1 VRRRAGGRKRA
12 ARPVDESPVLRPLLV
27 ALLLPAFCVTA
38 VRADDE
44 PPTIGGRDQV
54 WWTTQARAHESGV
67 EQLEQD
73 LARCEER
80 EAPPAYRNVPGQLYR
95 GRDGIQYR
103 EVVRCDELRDELEAA
118 RQALD
123 DFEDLARRLGV
134 PPGWLR

>member
-1 VRRRAGGRKRA
+1 
-12 ARPVDESPVLRPLLV
+12 VLRPLIV
-27 ALLLPAFCVTA
+27 ALLLPAFCLA
-38 VRADDE
+38 AARAEEE

-54 WWTTQARAHESGV
+54 WWATQARAHESSV
-67 EQLEQD
+67 ERLEED
-73 LARCEER
+73 LAECEER

-95 GRDGIQYR
+95 GRDGQLRVR
-103 EVVRCDELRDELEAA
+103 EVVRCDELRDELDAA

>member
-1 VRRRAGGRKRA
+1 VRRRGRGRKRS
-12 ARPVDESPVLRPLLV
+12 ARSADERIVLRSLLV
-27 ALLLPAFCVTA
+27 ALLLPVVSAAA
-38 VRADDE
+38 VRAEDD

-54 WWTTQARAHESGV
+54 WWATQARAHESGV
-67 EQLEQD
+67 ARLEQD

-80 EAPPAYRNVPGQLYR
+80 EAPAAYRNVPGQIYR
-95 GRDGIQYR
+95 GRDGYRYR
-103 EVVRCDELRDELEAA
+103 EVVRCDELRDELDAA

>member
-1 VRRRAGGRKRA
+1 M
-12 ARPVDESPVLRPLLV
+12 LRPLFV
-27 ALLLPAFCVTA
+27 ALWLPVFAA
-38 VRADDE
+38 AAAAEDD

-54 WWTTQARAHESGV
+54 WWATQAHAHERGIERI
-67 EQLEQD
+67 EQELV
-73 LARCEER
+73 RCEER

-95 GRDGIQYR
+95 GRDGVRYR
-103 EVVRCDELRDELEAA
+103 EIVRCDELRDELDAA

>member
-1 VRRRAGGRKRA
+1 VRRS
-12 ARPVDESPVLRPLLV
+12 VDEAPVLRPLFV
-27 ALLLPAFCVTA
+27 ALLLPMLCAFA
-38 VRADDE
+38 AHAEDE

-54 WWTTQARAHESGV
+54 WWATQARAHESGV
-67 EQLEQD
+67 ERLEDD

-80 EAPPAYRNVPGQLYR
+80 EAPPAYRNVPSQVYR
-95 GRDGIQYR
+95 GRDGLRVR
-103 EVVRCDELRDELEAA
+103 EVVRCDELRDELDAA